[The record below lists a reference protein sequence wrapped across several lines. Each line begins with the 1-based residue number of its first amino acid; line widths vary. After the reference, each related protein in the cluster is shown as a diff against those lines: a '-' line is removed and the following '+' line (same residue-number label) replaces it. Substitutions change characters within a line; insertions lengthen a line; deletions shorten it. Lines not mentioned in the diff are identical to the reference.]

1 MWEGSDPYLYFSSTP
16 DGRIIVGGEDEE
28 SATAF
33 QDPGKLKGKS
43 QTLRKKLADLL
54 KIQIEEPEYQ
64 WSAAFGVTADGL
76 PMIGP
81 VPGLDNVYAA
91 MGYGGNG
98 ITFSQIAAEIVSATI
113 LGHDDPD
120 SQLFAFR

>member
-1 MWEGSDPYLYFSSTP
+1 M
-16 DGRIIVGGEDEE
+16 
-28 SATAF
+28 
-33 QDPGKLKGKS
+33 
-43 QTLRKKLADLL
+43 RKKLADLL